1 MVVAI
6 ALVFTTM
13 YFDIL
18 VGGSQSMPPRCFV
31 LMYGLF
37 ALGVVLTTLYR
48 RRRPEVHALIGL
60 TGVTLRDWTAKGP
73 VPLARAPAVRCE
85 TTTFASVRL
94 RQPESAPAA
103 PGDLGVLFDR
113 IAAHE
118 DPNKYQPPDHP
129 NTSPNCRARPLPVR
143 GRRIHTS
150 RPAKSSRHHVIQ
162 RPGHAPLD
170 RHAHSRD
177 GVTLIGCCGL
187 NQPWVL
193 APPRRFRGQRPIR
206 CDGDLRA
213 RLTGR
218 RHRARRG
225 PAGSRLGSLRPKDC
239 GAPPSRGIRV
249 AALRLSPVI
258 KPARYDE
265 RANRDRV
272 LASRS
277 QPIGC
282 NLPPFLAGHPLRARQ
297 RVIA

>member
-118 DPNKYQPPDHP
+118 DPN
-129 NTSPNCRARPLPVR
+129 
-143 GRRIHTS
+143 
-150 RPAKSSRHHVIQ
+150 
-162 RPGHAPLD
+162 
-170 RHAHSRD
+170 
-177 GVTLIGCCGL
+177 
-187 NQPWVL
+187 
-193 APPRRFRGQRPIR
+193 
-206 CDGDLRA
+206 
-213 RLTGR
+213 
-218 RHRARRG
+218 
-225 PAGSRLGSLRPKDC
+225 
-239 GAPPSRGIRV
+239 
-249 AALRLSPVI
+249 
-258 KPARYDE
+258 
-265 RANRDRV
+265 
-272 LASRS
+272 
-277 QPIGC
+277 
-282 NLPPFLAGHPLRARQ
+282 
-297 RVIA
+297 